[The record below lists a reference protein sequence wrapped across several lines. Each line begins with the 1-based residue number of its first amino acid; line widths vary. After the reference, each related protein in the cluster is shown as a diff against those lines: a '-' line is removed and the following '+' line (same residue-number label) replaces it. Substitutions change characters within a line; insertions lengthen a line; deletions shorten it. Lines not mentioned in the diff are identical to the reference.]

1 MNPVYP
7 SIAQVKHD
15 AFYTMVSSAIASIME
30 ILLCYGWANGQLAME
45 TSLMNRYIYGEP
57 TLLVLCLYKM
67 LPLNCKRTTSSLA
80 STIF

>member
-45 TSLMNRYIYGEP
+45 TSLMHKLSSVNYI
-57 TLLVLCLYKM
+57 L
-67 LPLNCKRTTSSLA
+67 SSKKLA
-80 STIF
+80 IKLKIEGSH